1 MASEGSL
8 LFIERYTKAFQGLL
22 SKSDGRDKL
31 LAAMQ
36 YAAMFTSAGAPGVAQ
51 QVQKS
56 LAGARKPFRVMKVG
70 PASERPYELH
80 SGRPFASQALSA
92 CHAFRGRI
100 ACVCM
105 RVTAHRLADYECSYT
120 SFSLR
125 KCVCRSTQTEC
136 TNATNIMFRRDDREG
151 FDTWPIDSIM
161 PLLMGPA
168 KKGTFP
174 VLLLDK

>member
-92 CHAFRGRI
+92 CHAFRFHN
-100 ACVCM
+100 CSPPFSY
-105 RVTAHRLADYECSYT
+105 RVIFSRFIFTNRLGLKWAHRL
-120 SFSLR
+120 
-125 KCVCRSTQTEC
+125 CVYACDGTPG
-136 TNATNIMFRRDDREG
+136 N
-151 FDTWPIDSIM
+151 
-161 PLLMGPA
+161 LMLFTRA
-168 KKGTFP
+168 
-174 VLLLDK
+174 LMWR